1 MLTKASYS
9 MITGAPLNLLDY
21 GAVGDGVTDDTAAIT
36 AWVQELCANELEG
49 YAPPGKYL
57 FSSTI
62 ILDGKCSILGAGYS
76 ENSGNGSAT
85 EFLKASTLNGNGFR
99 VTAPAVYLAN
109 FAIEGQSGNGGDG
122 LSIESNT
129 STLENISVH
138 NQGNDGIRYGTD
150 TPGSNVNKFQARNLI
165 CHSNDRHGVFLN
177 APDAFG
183 SSNGGGG
190 TIIGLNVFNNGDEGL
205 SIGFA
210 AANTIIGIVAQI
222 NGSHGVGLHEGASQ
236 NAFFGGDINE
246 NNDGGVHDLQVDAD
260 AEQNAFYWV
269 AMNPARINVLDPETM
284 IMSEDNPAAKNSY
297 VTFNTAATGTGQIPL
312 DNSVPTSSEGTEFMT
327 LTTERGWAK
336 CGYLITVIAV
346 VSPAAD
352 ATVTM
357 ALFQEAGVS
366 AIAATA
372 QKILAG
378 NVAVLQLQHKVVTA
392 PVGTTTYKVRIGGD
406 AATTYTFNGVG
417 GTRIFGGVSSSSIAI
432 QQINSSPF

>member
-1 MLTKASYS
+1 MLTKASYA
-9 MITGAPLNLLDY
+9 MINGAPLNLLDY
-21 GAVGDGVTDDTAAIT
+21 GAVGDGVTNDTAAIQ
-36 AWVQELCANELEG
+36 AWVNDLCDNNLEG
-49 YAPPGKYL
+49 YAPAGKYL

-62 ILDGKCSILGAGYS
+62 VLDGKCSIIGAGYS

-85 EFLKASTLNGNGFR
+85 EFLKASTFNGNGFTI
-99 VTAPAVYLAN
+99 TAPAVYLAN
-109 FAIEGQSGNGGDG
+109 FAIEGQTGNGGDG
-122 LSIESNT
+122 ISIENNT

-138 NQGNDGIRYGTD
+138 NQGNDGVRYGTD
-150 TPGSNVNKFQARNLI
+150 TVGVNVNKFQARNLI
-165 CHSNDRHGVFLN
+165 CHSNHRHGVFLS

-183 SSNGGGG
+183 SSNCNAGL
-190 TIIGLNVFNNGDEGL
+190 INGLNVQTNLGEGL
-205 SIGFA
+205 SIGYA
-210 AANTIIGIVAQI
+210 AANTITGIVAEL
-222 NGSHGVGLHEGASQ
+222 NSSYGVGLHTGASQ

-246 NNDGGVHDLQVDAD
+246 NNDAGVYDLQVDAG

-269 AMNPARINVLDPETM
+269 AMNPTKINVLDPETM
-284 IMSEDNPAAKNSY
+284 IMTEDNPAAKNSY
-297 VTFNTAATGTGQIPL
+297 VTFNSVATGTTQIPF

-327 LTTERGWAK
+327 LTAERGWAK

-357 ALFQEAGVS
+357 ALFQDTGVS

-378 NVAVLQLQHKVVTA
+378 NVAILQLQHKVVTA
-392 PVGTTTYKVRIGGD
+392 PVATTTYKVRIGGD

-417 GTRIFGGVSSSSIAI
+417 GTRIFGGVCSSSIAI
-432 QQINSSPF
+432 QQINS